1 MEISNAYLLWF
12 TSFFYFISGIYLII
26 KIRKDK
32 TDILYPISIYLFGVA
47 TFFGL
52 MGLHS
57 ILNNKVL
64 LLLSALSIV
73 LGSAYMSRFTLRLEW
88 PSKEKLVYSILI
100 ILALLLTFY
109 PYLLG
114 KIDLML
120 RISHIF
126 AFFISGVF
134 VIGYILYTGIKA
146 PKVRAQ
152 SFSTCTSLGMC
163 CILAHG
169 LAALQVVPPLL
180 ISLFGIVTVELPMIF
195 AIISPF
201 AFISVLI
208 LNMVIRPKN
217 NVKWV

>member
-26 KIRKDK
+26 KIRKNKIDL
-32 TDILYPISIYLFGVA
+32 LYPISIYLFGVA

-57 ILNNKVL
+57 IFNKNVL
-64 LLLSALSIV
+64 LLLSVLSIM
-73 LGSAYMSRFTLRLEW
+73 LGSAYMARFTLRLEW

-109 PYLLG
+109 PYLIG

-126 AFFISGVF
+126 AFFISGIF

-146 PKVRAQ
+146 PKVRVQ
-152 SFSTCTSLGMC
+152 SFSTGTSLGMC

-169 LAALQVVPPLL
+169 LGAFQVVPPVL
-180 ISLFGIVTVELPMIF
+180 ISLFGIATLELPMLF

-208 LNMVIRPKN
+208 LNMHISPKN
-217 NVKWV
+217 SVISS